1 MSHTPPGDY
10 GGRDRLS
17 PDLYEESETDP
28 GADEPPARIFVA
40 LFDYDPLSM
49 SPNPDAAEELP
60 FKEGQIIKVGA
71 QRGAGRTAGPGDRGR
86 SAGGE
91 DQEGDR
97 HAGKRS
103 SRCRPPAED
112 AGGHPAG
119 HDAGAPSVQ
128 RPDSCNTRPGAP
140 SSRGRSRVRRPH
152 ASPRHFHVGGRG
164 WGPPMQAVSCVS
176 SSVSCRGPAT
186 PTTPPS
192 RGPGRANLEDLAA
205 RGARARQW
213 DPTVRG
219 GRVSEP
225 TKHQASPSSRP
236 RSMATRTRMGST
248 AGRPVPGSASS
259 PATWSRKSRPMT
271 TR

>member
-1 MSHTPPGDY
+1 
-10 GGRDRLS
+10 
-17 PDLYEESETDP
+17 
-28 GADEPPARIFVA
+28 
-40 LFDYDPLSM
+40 M

-97 HAGKRS
+97 HAGNRS
-103 SRCRPPAED
+103 SRCRPPAQD

-140 SSRGRSRVRRPH
+140 SSRGRSCVRRPH

>member
-103 SRCRPPAED
+103 SRCRP
-112 AGGHPAG
+112 
-119 HDAGAPSVQ
+119 
-128 RPDSCNTRPGAP
+128 
-140 SSRGRSRVRRPH
+140 
-152 ASPRHFHVGGRG
+152 
-164 WGPPMQAVSCVS
+164 
-176 SSVSCRGPAT
+176 
-186 PTTPPS
+186 
-192 RGPGRANLEDLAA
+192 LA
-205 RGARARQW
+205 Q
-213 DPTVRG
+213 
-219 GRVSEP
+219 
-225 TKHQASPSSRP
+225 
-236 RSMATRTRMGST
+236 
-248 AGRPVPGSASS
+248 
-259 PATWSRKSRPMT
+259 
-271 TR
+271 